1 MEALEMTVEVKVLE
15 NFGREADLRKKWLK
29 MWETLGV
36 RILKLPKWMQDI
48 VLEDVNTAIRNRLAT
63 MEMIQNANRK
73 NRA

>member
-1 MEALEMTVEVKVLE
+1 MAVKVRVLE
-15 NFGREADLRKKWLK
+15 DFGREAALRKKWLK

-48 VLEDVNTAIRNRLAT
+48 VLEDVNAAIRNRIAT

-73 NRA
+73 NRT

>member
-1 MEALEMTVEVKVLE
+1 VAVEVSVLE

-63 MEMIQNANRK
+63 LEMIQNANRK
-73 NRA
+73 H

>member
-1 MEALEMTVEVKVLE
+1 MAIEVSVLE

-29 MWETLGV
+29 MWKNLGA

-48 VLEDVNTAIRNRLAT
+48 VLEDINTASKNRVAT

-73 NRA
+73 H